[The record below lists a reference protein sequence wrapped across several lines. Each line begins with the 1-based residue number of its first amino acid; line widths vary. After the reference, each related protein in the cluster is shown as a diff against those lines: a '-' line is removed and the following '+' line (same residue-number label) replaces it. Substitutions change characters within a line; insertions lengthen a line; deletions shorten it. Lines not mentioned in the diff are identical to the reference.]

1 MLLKGVTMRS
11 GLAAA
16 VCVLAL
22 LAGCASET
30 PPAPKD
36 PKLLAREAYMNAL
49 AERCERDASA
59 LREQAIALE
68 LKAKGKDLKAM
79 ELRKQA
85 RDAAEG
91 KIVDPEPE
99 QH

>member
-1 MLLKGVTMRS
+1 MRS

-16 VCVLAL
+16 VCVLAFL
-22 LAGCASET
+22 VGCASE

-36 PKLLAREAYMNAL
+36 PRLMAREAYMNAL
-49 AERCERDASA
+49 AERAERDAA
-59 LREQAIALE
+59 GLRERAADLE
-68 LKAKGKDLKAM
+68 VKAKGMDLKAQ
-79 ELRKQA
+79 ELRKKA